1 MSIIPL
7 LVFLLINFIFADLN
21 SGNKNFKNLEKKTK
35 ILACTFL
42 SRIYVESA
50 KDYDKIFKDIMK
62 AQSLSQSE
70 AELKEKVSK
79 LMLAN
84 CYLKITKEVANKL
97 ILEIPKGNKDII
109 NNKEYFGLFEVT
121 KDIAPEKLKETM
133 KEINDILKEI
143 KEEEEIFKKRKDPP
157 DFEKAY
163 KEFEEQMKKN
173 NNNLKNKINENEQ
186 KKKNKKKKS
195 LKKPYEGTKWET
207 VKSSDEN
214 LLNLSD
220 LIINPFKF
228 FEATGMNTLSGMCI
242 SALILINIFQNIS
255 SSKKIEENKEENKKE
270 EVINEINNIKKEDN
284 EEDEENEEIVEN
296 DDNIADN
303 DKDNEIKNEI
313 KED

>member
-1 MSIIPL
+1 MSIISL
-7 LVFLLINFIFADLN
+7 LLFLLINFIFAELN

-109 NNKEYFGLFEVT
+109 NNKEYFSLFEVT

-133 KEINDILKEI
+133 KEINEILKEI

-220 LIINPFKF
+220 IIINPFKF

-242 SALILINIFQNIS
+242 SALILINIFQNIN
-255 SSKKIEENKEENKKE
+255 SSKKIEEIKEENKKE
-270 EVINEINNIKKEDN
+270 EVINEINITKKEDN